1 MTEYCFQFPFDAT
14 YILEW
19 VVDLYVQEEEKH
31 RELEIFAHISHRG
44 ERPRTQI
51 TDLIFHVPALS
62 HLHCGSCVSFQTY
75 LGPRGE
81 RKVENC
87 FIPFWFSEYL

>member
-1 MTEYCFQFPFDAT
+1 MTKYCFQLPFGAT

-31 RELEIFAHISHRG
+31 RELEIFAHISLTGVKEPGLKSR
-44 ERPRTQI
+44 I
-51 TDLIFHVPALS
+51 CFFIPAPS
-62 HLHCGSCVSFQTY
+62 HLHCSSCVSFQTY

-87 FIPFWFSEYL
+87 FILFWFSEYL